1 MTVTAVLSLKGG
13 VGKTTTVLGLASSAS
28 ALGDFETLVI
38 DLDPQCNASEALG
51 VEYPVQGQT
60 VADLLTEST
69 VRTEDVVRSSAWDR
83 VSVIPAD
90 LDLADF
96 DAIATLGVEQRLR
109 AALDPSIRQRFP
121 LILIDCP
128 PSLGKLVSNALVAA
142 DNALIAT
149 EPSFMANRGVAKVLQ
164 AVETIQRYYNPS
176 LFVSGVLIG
185 RMPSRGR
192 EAAHRASEIRSA
204 LGEKVLPLAV
214 PLRAAV
220 AEAAGDQRPI
230 HQVRPAVTD
239 VTEAFDAA
247 LDRISE
253 GRLSR

>member
-1 MTVTAVLSLKGG
+1 MTVTAILSLKGG
-13 VGKTTTVLGLASSAS
+13 VGKTTTVLGLASAAS
-28 ALGDFETLVI
+28 ARSDLETLVI

-51 VEYPVQGQT
+51 VEYPVEGKT

-69 VRTEDVVRSSAWDR
+69 VRTEDVVRPSAWDR

-96 DAIATLGVEQRLR
+96 DAVATLGVEQRLR
-109 AALDPSIRQRFP
+109 AALDAGTRQRFA

-149 EPSFMANRGVAKVLQ
+149 EPSFMASRGVAKVLQ
-164 AVETIQRYYNPS
+164 AIETVQQYYNPS
-176 LFVSGVLIG
+176 LDMSGVLIG
-185 RMPSRGR
+185 RVPARGR
-192 EAAHRASEIRSA
+192 EATHRADEIRAA
-204 LGEKVLPLAV
+204 LGDRVLPLSV

-220 AEAAGDQRPI
+220 AEAVGDQKPI
-230 HQVRPAVTD
+230 HQVRPIPTD
-239 VTEAFDAA
+239 VIAAFDAA
-247 LDRISE
+247 LNCILYES
-253 GRLSR
+253 